1 MSFLAAILVIGVHEC
16 AGQQTPCVCASQTK
30 HRYHVRVL
38 IPCYNETQEMV
49 AATVQA
55 AYNAKMPAGCD
66 KTIYLCDD
74 GKDKNKR
81 KWCAMPGL
89 AASCLLSV
97 RRDCSPGPSH
107 AHRQFAS

>member
-1 MSFLAAILVIGVHEC
+1 M
-16 AGQQTPCVCASQTK
+16 
-30 HRYHVRVL
+30 RVL

-81 KWCAMPGL
+81 KWCVLCPLHMSNRAFLPGFL
-89 AASCLLSV
+89 ALKPCTKTIAAIFVCMAPLRV
-97 RRDCSPGPSH
+97 EPAC
-107 AHRQFAS
+107 

>member
-1 MSFLAAILVIGVHEC
+1 MRWLFLKPCMC
-16 AGQQTPCVCASQTK
+16 ALQTK

-81 KWCAMPGL
+81 KWCALPPS
-89 AASCLLSV
+89 AHS
-97 RRDCSPGPSH
+97 SH
-107 AHRQFAS
+107 AFHSCFCTLKPSTEIIAAIGMRLAPLRVEPAC

>member
-1 MSFLAAILVIGVHEC
+1 MTGVAANNVAC
-16 AGQQTPCVCASQTK
+16 ALQTK

-81 KWCAMPGL
+81 KWCAT
-89 AASCLLSV
+89 
-97 RRDCSPGPSH
+97 H
-107 AHRQFAS
+107 F